1 MKIANTLNF
10 VQQPKVVAR
19 GARLMVSSGG
29 CEQPP
34 NARFA
39 LRSHRVLG
47 AQSRRQHQKLRTQC
61 AELLA
66 EFRGPER
73 NIRA

>member
-1 MKIANTLNF
+1 MTNTTNF
-10 VQQPKVVAR
+10 AQQPKVVAR

-29 CEQPP
+29 CEHLP

-39 LRSHRVLG
+39 LRSHRVLC
-47 AQSRRQHQKLRTQC
+47 AQFRHQRQKLRRLA

-66 EFRGPER
+66 EFRAPAR
-73 NIRA
+73 NAR